1 MKNIGAWETIKSI
14 RYQPVKQMQ
23 VKIVLRFAILFCL
36 LKVFIFFY
44 FCSKK
49 VWDGI
54 SDALIQFNDDE
65 FVASVAYVVEN
76 EVLLY
81 AIDKEIEKNSNVEI
95 RNDSRIEK
103 VNLQC
108 NGAPCNEVH
117 LKSGEMY
124 TSTLLVSVLHIN
136 NCSRKSSY

>member
-1 MKNIGAWETIKSI
+1 ML
-14 RYQPVKQMQ
+14 
-23 VKIVLRFAILFCL
+23 KI
-36 LKVFIFFY
+36 
-44 FCSKK
+44 K

-65 FVASVAYVVEN
+65 FLSSVAYIVEN

-81 AIDKEIEKNSNVEI
+81 AIDKEIAKNPNIEI
-95 RNDSRIEK
+95 KNESKIEK

-117 LKSGEMY
+117 LKSGEMF
-124 TSTLLVSVLHIN
+124 TSTLLVRIYYIHDMYNISAKH
-136 NCSRKSSY
+136 